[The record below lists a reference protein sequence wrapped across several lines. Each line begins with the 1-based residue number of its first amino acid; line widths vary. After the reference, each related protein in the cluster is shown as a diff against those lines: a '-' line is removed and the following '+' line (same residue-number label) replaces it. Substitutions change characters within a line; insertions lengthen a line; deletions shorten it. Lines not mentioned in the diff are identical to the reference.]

1 MRRSA
6 IRDLLSVANRPEVIS
21 FAGGF
26 PNPTT
31 FPVDEL
37 KEIMQEILNTES
49 ISALQYGATEGNV
62 KLREQIA
69 KRYNAQGLNIT
80 KDNIM
85 ITTSSQ
91 QAIDLTTKVFIDP
104 GDTIICGLPS
114 YLGALQAFW
123 SYQAKPVGVP
133 KDEDLELV
141 IKTLI
146 ATGKKP
152 KFIYA
157 IPDFQ
162 NPSGITMNYQ
172 QRKEVIA
179 VAKKYD
185 LLILED
191 SPYREIRFDGEAQP
205 MMYSMDTDGRVI
217 LFGTFSKTFVP
228 GFRIG
233 WVIAPVEIID
243 KLIVAKQSTDLCTPV
258 FDQAV
263 AAKYLEKGLFE
274 KNLKKTIE
282 LYHGKRDHMLSC
294 FEKYMPAG
302 VSWTKPEGGLFLF
315 VTLPEGYDTLELF
328 EIAIKED
335 VAFVIGEAFHCD
347 GSGKN
352 TMRIN
357 FSYMDND
364 RIEEG
369 VKRLSK
375 AIATMLQT
383 PPKN

>member
-1 MRRSA
+1 M
-6 IRDLLSVANRPEVIS
+6 
-21 FAGGF
+21 
-26 PNPTT
+26 
-31 FPVDEL
+31 
-37 KEIMQEILNTES
+37 
-49 ISALQYGATEGNV
+49 
-62 KLREQIA
+62 
-69 KRYNAQGLNIT
+69 
-80 KDNIM
+80 
-85 ITTSSQ
+85 
-91 QAIDLTTKVFIDP
+91 
-104 GDTIICGLPS
+104 C
-114 YLGALQAFW
+114 
-123 SYQAKPVGVP
+123 
-133 KDEDLELV
+133 
-141 IKTLI
+141 
-146 ATGKKP
+146 
-152 KFIYA
+152 
-157 IPDFQ
+157 
-162 NPSGITMNYQ
+162 
-172 QRKEVIA
+172 
-179 VAKKYD
+179 
-185 LLILED
+185 
-191 SPYREIRFDGEAQP
+191 
-205 MMYSMDTDGRVI
+205 
-217 LFGTFSKTFVP
+217 VP

-243 KLIVAKQSTDLCTPV
+243 RLIVAKQSTDLCTPV

-282 LYHGKRDHMLSC
+282 LYHGKRDHMLSR